1 MSRYPQAQK
10 WELNSWYL
18 LQVGWATN
26 IGTMNQT
33 PVPWKRK
40 YTPARGHIS
49 RLLLLFTALLLLDPW
64 ALKLLLTQWTWIR
77 FSQFGSAPFF
87 SFCSFHPLSVTFP
100 SFSLFPPFSSLTL
113 SFFFL
118 LVLLS
123 LKILLIKHRTKRAST
138 FRKKCTLKMRSRGS
152 TAVRVTYYNSLTYL
166 WKFDFESQRLAVA
179 MNLP

>member
-87 SFCSFHPLSVTFP
+87 FLLLIPSSFCYFFLIFSFP
-100 SFSLFPPFSSLTL
+100 SILFLNSFILFPFSS
-113 SFFFL
+113 F
-118 LVLLS
+118 
-123 LKILLIKHRTKRAST
+123 ILE
-138 FRKKCTLKMRSRGS
+138 
-152 TAVRVTYYNSLTYL
+152 NLTYKAQNQMCL
-166 WKFDFESQRLAVA
+166 HIQEEMYIKDEVQRL
-179 MNLP
+179 NSSKGDILQ